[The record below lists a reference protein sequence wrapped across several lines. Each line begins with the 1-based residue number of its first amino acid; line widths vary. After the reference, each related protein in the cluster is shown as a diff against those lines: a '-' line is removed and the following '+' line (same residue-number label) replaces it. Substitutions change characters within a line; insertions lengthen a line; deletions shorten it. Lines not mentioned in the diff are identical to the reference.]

1 MKFEGEILNGEING
15 MVKEY
20 FINGNLKFRGQYL
33 NGKRNGIGK
42 EYDYT
47 KNLIYEG
54 EYLDGEQKPNYFD
67 EHCINQ
73 WNM

>member
-1 MKFEGEILNGEING
+1 

-73 WNM
+73 